1 MSAAETEAKQRAADA
16 HTITVTPFLAIKYV
30 GSLLL
35 LVFSIAI
42 VGALIFTGNT
52 RVAKE
57 FNPAVA
63 IIVLILA
70 VLWLTM
76 IEGSQASL
84 VGLPPVDPVLYQD
97 THPLTYRNA
106 SVAFMGDNLDRYLM
120 GRQFMV
126 LLVVFVINQCA
137 GPMDP
142 TVDVLGLPDWVKMIF
157 LDVGLGMIIFTC
169 ILGQLTTQVNASHCM
184 IDTINNYFALFTLYT
199 TMVVEWSGIMH
210 ASYLIQNIL
219 SAISG
224 KPIVTN
230 EEPRRGTTLMFFWAR
245 VLMSFAILVFCL
257 AATLVALFQGR
268 TSVSTKY
275 PTITTGVSVF
285 LFFFFMAVVGMLE
298 GMQIAFFAV
307 AQLPAD
313 ERGTSFFG
321 KLTCDLL
328 FKGNG
333 QNLPGFMIGRQL
345 TVVSS
350 FFLVGSITSMNIVPG
365 EDNIFGV
372 SDGAQAF
379 LNYGFQGAVITTILA
394 SITWQLAA
402 SAFPI
407 AFLNNPFTYLL
418 LVIALTL
425 EFIGLCSGAWVL
437 ARVMK
442 TVLKYN
448 YDEVYVGT
456 PEERMAKGHGDKAM
470 AGGLAGGVYFQCGS
484 HDALDGP
491 IDIAD
496 SEDAA
501 DEEGSNQGFSAALG
515 QSQDA
520 MDVVIP
526 DDFDDEDDV

>member
-1 MSAAETEAKQRAADA
+1 
-16 HTITVTPFLAIKYV
+16 
-30 GSLLL
+30 
-35 LVFSIAI
+35 
-42 VGALIFTGNT
+42 
-52 RVAKE
+52 
-57 FNPAVA
+57 
-63 IIVLILA
+63 
-70 VLWLTM
+70 
-76 IEGSQASL
+76 
-84 VGLPPVDPVLYQD
+84 
-97 THPLTYRNA
+97 
-106 SVAFMGDNLDRYLM
+106 
-120 GRQFMV
+120 MV

-142 TVDVLGLPDWVKMIF
+142 TVDVLGLPDWVKLIF

-199 TMVVEWSGIMH
+199 TMIVEWSGIMH
-210 ASYLIQNIL
+210 ASYLIQNLL

-230 EEPRRGTTLMFFWAR
+230 EEPRTGAAFAFFWGR
-245 VLMSFAILVFCL
+245 VLMSFAILGFCM

-268 TSVSTKY
+268 TSVTTKY
-275 PTITTGVSVF
+275 PTISTGMSVF
-285 LFFFFMAVVGMLE
+285 LFFFFP
-298 GMQIAFFAV
+298 V
-307 AQLPAD
+307 AQLPAN

-333 QNLPGFMIGRQL
+333 ANLPGFMIGRQL

-372 SDGAQAF
+372 SDAAQAF

-520 MDVVIP
+520 MDAVIP
-526 DDFDDEDDV
+526 DDFDDEDV